1 MSSYPAG
8 GGGGRAKS
16 RIVIDVDK
24 IAPASKGGARRR
36 GRARKVLGIG
46 ALVALGLI
54 VAGVV
59 GGLLWWRSYQ
69 KGPEYSLA
77 LLVDAAR
84 RDDLQGVEQLVDSDR
99 VAEGLAPQVVE
110 KLTGIQLA
118 GANVAAARQQL
129 EALMPQVMP
138 RIREGV
144 RDEVARGV
152 KAASEKIDRRIPVSL
167 LAIGMKR
174 YAEVKAEGDTATVML
189 SAEGHQMELQMQR
202 NGDRWKL
209 VNVRDDALASAIA
222 ARVAPN
228 LAPVKPPD
236 KPAPSKKPTRHGAAT
251 Q

>member
-1 MSSYPAG
+1 MSSYPG

-24 IAPASKGGARRR
+24 VAAASKGGARRK
-36 GRARKVLGIG
+36 GRARKVLGVG
-46 ALVALGLI
+46 ALVALGLL
-54 VAGVV
+54 VAACV
-59 GGLLWWRSYQ
+59 GGYVWWRGYQ

-84 RDDLQGVEQLVDSDR
+84 RDDLQAVDQMVDSDR
-99 VAEGLAPQVVE
+99 VADGLAPQVVE

-118 GANVAAARQQL
+118 GQNVAAARQQL

-152 KAASEKIDRRIPVSL
+152 KAASEKIDKRIPTFL
-167 LAIGMKR
+167 LAVGMKR
-174 YAEVKAEGDTATVML
+174 YAEVKQEGDAASVVL
-189 SAEGHQMELQMQR
+189 DAQGHQMQVEMQR
-202 NGDRWKL
+202 NGDRWK
-209 VNVRDDALASAIA
+209 VVGVKDDALAASIA

-228 LAPVKPPD
+228 LAPQKPPD
-236 KPAPSKKPTRHGAAT
+236 KPTQSKKPPRRGAAT